1 MERTMYTPARAA
13 TLCLICLLTLLC
25 ASKVSA
31 ELPDRLHYPKSK
43 TFGGESVTEKPFL
56 TTKTTEEM
64 GTVILLTPDPF
75 DKVLAYYEKQM
86 GGKLGSDSDET
97 AGLTSAKLVK
107 GFISNDD
114 SKQGIVDDGKSPARD
129 VRLVTL
135 TKVDKEHV
143 TTLVLSR
150 AKTDKQTHI
159 MFTWVKR

>member
-1 MERTMYTPARAA
+1 MYPPARGVI
-13 TLCLICLLTLLC
+13 LCLICLSTLLC
-25 ASKVSA
+25 VSHASA
-31 ELPDRLHYPKSK
+31 ELPETLHYPKSK
-43 TFGGESVTEKPFL
+43 TFGSESVTEKPFL

-75 DKVLAYYEKQM
+75 DKVLEYYEKQM

-114 SKQGIVDDGKSPARD
+114 SNKGIVDNGKSPPRD

>member
-1 MERTMYTPARAA
+1 MSSSLSGS
-13 TLCLICLLTLLC
+13 TLCLACLLAVLGT
-25 ASKVSA
+25 SNVSA
-31 ELPDRLHYPKSK
+31 ELPETLHYPKSK
-43 TFGGESVTEKPFL
+43 NFGDESITEKPFFS
-56 TTKTTEEM
+56 TKTTEEM

-86 GGKLGSDSDET
+86 GGKLGSDNDKT
-97 AGLTSAKLVK
+97 VGLTSDKLVE

-114 SKQGIVDDGKSPARD
+114 SKQGIVDNGKSPPRD

-150 AKTDKQTHI
+150 GKTDKKTHI
-159 MFTWVKR
+159 MLTWVRR

>member
-1 MERTMYTPARAA
+1 
-13 TLCLICLLTLLC
+13 
-25 ASKVSA
+25 
-31 ELPDRLHYPKSK
+31 
-43 TFGGESVTEKPFL
+43 
-56 TTKTTEEM
+56 M
-64 GTVILLTPDPF
+64 GTVIFLTPDPF

-97 AGLTSAKLVK
+97 AGLNSAKLVK

-114 SKQGIVDDGKSPARD
+114 SKQGIVDDGKSPPRY

-150 AKTDKQTHI
+150 AKTDKQTHLV
-159 MFTWVKR
+159 FTWVKR

>member
-1 MERTMYTPARAA
+1 MYARAA
-13 TLCLICLLTLLC
+13 TLFLICLLTLHC
-25 ASKVSA
+25 ASEVSA
-31 ELPDRLHYPKSK
+31 ELPNTLHYPKSK
-43 TFGGESVTEKPFL
+43 NFAGESVTEKPFL
-56 TTKTTEEM
+56 TSNTTEEM

-75 DKVLAYYEKQM
+75 DKVLAYYQKQM

-97 AGLTSAKLVK
+97 AGLTSAKLVR

-114 SKQGIVDDGKSPARD
+114 SKRGIVDDGSD